1 VKHSTTADFW
11 KHYRLLPADIR
22 RLARKNYRLLRENP
36 KHPSLYF
43 KPVGPNTWSA
53 RVGLKHRAV
62 AAKADADFIW
72 FWIGPHDEY
81 ERLIK
86 G

>member
-1 VKHSTTADFW
+1 MRHSTAPDFW
-11 KHYRLLPADIR
+11 RYYRVLPAEVR

-36 KHPSLYF
+36 KHPGLHF

-53 RVGLKHRAV
+53 RVGAKHRAL
-62 AAKADADFIW
+62 AAKVAGGFTW

-81 ERLIK
+81 ERLIA